1 MPMRGRTKARADS
14 RNRDRGRA
22 VNVCRGIFFVDA
34 QNQLIIVGTNLR
46 TTLSAPQDG
55 LSSNATEVSH
65 DERLLRCLFAASWYR
80 AALRP
85 GVGFD
90 RRMVKETYATAP
102 TSACPLDFFRFAA
115 AWVGS
120 NLKNVT
126 APVHKRMPRTRG
138 ELILPFCTSALPEY
152 WPSASKR

>member
-1 MPMRGRTKARADS
+1 M
-14 RNRDRGRA
+14 
-22 VNVCRGIFFVDA
+22 
-34 QNQLIIVGTNLR
+34 
-46 TTLSAPQDG
+46 SAPQDG

-80 AALRP
+80 AALLP

-102 TSACPLDFFRFAA
+102 TSACPLDFFRFAAA

-138 ELILPFCTSALPEY
+138 ELILPFCTSALPGLAIGFQAVVAGPCLGRRLARNFDRRY
-152 WPSASKR
+152 C